1 MTSSLSTTKRAALG
15 CVSVIVGSLALSAGA
30 MAAPPALSPITLP
43 CATDAS
49 VQVFGTGSPA
59 TAEGQTLVL
68 ARVTFAPGGSIG
80 AHTHPGTL
88 VVTVE
93 SGTLGFTLVDEGE
106 MVIKRS
112 GEPGTEV
119 VDEPLTTGVETE
131 LLPGDWFTEHGMVH
145 SARAV
150 GDEPAVVTLSGL
162 ITAGEPLTKCVDA
175 GASPHASP
183 AHS

>member
-1 MTSSLSTTKRAALG
+1 MSTIKRAAIG
-15 CVSVIVGSLALSAGA
+15 STFAIIGSLVAGA
-30 MAAPPALSPITLP
+30 AAVAAPPAPAPITLD
-43 CATDAS
+43 CAKDAS
-49 VQVFGTGSPA
+49 VQVFGRGEPA
-59 TAEGQTLVL
+59 TAAGQTLVL

-93 SGTLGFTLVDEGE
+93 SGTLGFTLVDQGE
-106 MVIKRS
+106 MIIKRS

-119 VDEPLTTGVETE
+119 VDEPLATGVETE
-131 LLPGDWFTEHGMVH
+131 LLPGDWFTEVGMVH
-145 SARAV
+145 SARAI

-162 ITAGEPLTKCVDA
+162 ITTGEPLTKCVDPA
-175 GASPHASP
+175 ASP